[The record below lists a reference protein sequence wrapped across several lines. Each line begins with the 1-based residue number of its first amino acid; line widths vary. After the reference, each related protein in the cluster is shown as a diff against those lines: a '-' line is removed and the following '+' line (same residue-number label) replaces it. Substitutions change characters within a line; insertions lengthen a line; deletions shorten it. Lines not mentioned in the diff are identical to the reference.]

1 MSAGFEIVN
10 PTARVS
16 GGEAGSGAAAKRVTT
31 LQGLR
36 VGLLDNGMPH
46 AGEFL
51 SHLGAAFERRY
62 HTPLVTRRK
71 GYTARSAEPQIIDEI
86 VKNCDVVVTGFGV

>member
-1 MSAGFEIVN
+1 MSAGLEIVN
-10 PTARVS
+10 PTAYVS
-16 GGEAGSGAAAKRVTT
+16 GGETAGVASAKRITS

-46 AGEFL
+46 AGDFL
-51 SHLGAAFERRY
+51 AHLGAAFGKHY
-62 HTPLVTRRK
+62 QTQLLTRRK
-71 GYTARSAEPQIIDEI
+71 SYTARSAEPQIIEEI

>member
-1 MSAGFEIVN
+1 MGTGFEIVN
-10 PTARVS
+10 PTACVS
-16 GGEAGSGAAAKRVTT
+16 DAEAGSGAPAKRIASP
-31 LQGLR
+31 QGLR

-46 AGEFL
+46 ASDFL
-51 SHLGAAFERRY
+51 SHLGVALEKRY
-62 HTPLVTRRK
+62 QTPLLTRRK

>member
-16 GGEAGSGAAAKRVTT
+16 GGGSAGGLTLKRISKVE
-31 LQGLR
+31 GLR

-46 AGEFL
+46 AGDFL

-62 HTPLVTRRK
+62 KTPILTRRK

-86 VKNCDVVVTGFGV
+86 AASCDVAVTGFGV